1 MICLRWLDK
10 GIFKIFQKP
19 KRGGLDMTVLAI
31 CALIVLLA
39 ALIVLYYLESEDQD
53 D

>member
-1 MICLRWLDK
+1 
-10 GIFKIFQKP
+10 
-19 KRGGLDMTVLAI
+19 MTVLAI